1 VQAEVRFLP
10 YVTAGERYE
19 SDIIMQVRFKPG
31 FGVQVRPTKAK
42 TKAKQ
47 PEVEVTPNGATFLLH
62 VENQATSRSDFS
74 HRMFIYFSRLYEK
87 FGFDIYP
94 IAVLSF
100 DSPFKKTKPA
110 YHRVDF
116 PDKRVLDFNFTVIQ
130 LNQLDWHDF
139 LNKPNPVASALMAKK
154 KIAPK
159 DRVRVKLECL
169 RMLTGLELNPAQTQ
183 VVYGFVN
190 TYLQLDATEKQELEV
205 EVSKMT
211 SEVEKEQIMQVINEW
226 TAAGIEQGIE
236 QGRQKE
242 GLALVLRLLQR
253 KLGPLS
259 PALEQQVSQLNLA
272 ELERLGEA
280 LLDFS
285 NQADLVAWLATQSE

>member
-1 VQAEVRFLP
+1 MAGSDGGNLSNKKDTINHDRLFKELLTIFFREFIELFLP
-10 YVTAGERYE
+10 
-19 SDIIMQVRFKPG
+19 QVAAY
-31 FGVQVRPTKAK
+31 T
-42 TKAKQ
+42 
-47 PEVEVTPNGATFLLH
+47 
-62 VENQATSRSDFS
+62 DFS
-74 HRMFIYFSRLYEK
+74 SLTAL
-87 FGFDIYP
+87 D
-94 IAVLSF
+94 
-100 DSPFKKTKPA
+100 
-110 YHRVDF
+110 
-116 PDKRVLDFNFTVIQ
+116 LDFNFTVIQ

-139 LNKPNPVASALMAKK
+139 LNKPNPVASALMAKM

-190 TYLQLDATEKQELEV
+190 TYLQLDAIQKQEFEV
-205 EVSKMT
+205 EVSKLT

-236 QGRQKE
+236 QGELK
-242 GLALVLRLLQR
+242 LVLRQLQR

-259 PALEQQVSQLNLA
+259 PALEQQVGQLNLA
-272 ELERLGEA
+272 GLERLGEA

-285 NQADLVAWLATQSE
+285 NQADLVAWLATPPAN